1 MFPFRP
7 RKKQC
12 SAPSCSSSFQRIGL
26 SSEKLSGLQTG
37 MISSAAART
46 VLFRMCIKARN
57 TAQALPLRQKEITV
71 RSMERR
77 NIRQANEKMRGSIP
91 VSVSLNR
98 AAATVGTAEFKA
110 KIWAKHPISVQAGR
124 SIADVCKACVSIL
137 RPLPR
142 SVGILHRFVL

>member
-37 MISSAAART
+37 MISSAAAGT
-46 VLFRMCIKARN
+46 VLFRMCIKARH
-57 TAQALPLRQKEITV
+57 TAEALSLRQKAITV

-77 NIRQANEKMRGSIP
+77 NIRQSNEKMRGSIP

-98 AAATVGTAEFKA
+98 AAASGRTAEFKA

-124 SIADVCKACVSIL
+124 SIADVYKACENIL
-137 RPLPR
+137 WSLLRN
-142 SVGILHRFVL
+142 VGILRRFVL

>member
-37 MISSAAART
+37 MISSAAAGT
-46 VLFRMCIKARN
+46 VSCRMSIKARH
-57 TAQALPLRQKEITV
+57 TAEALPLRQKAITV
-71 RSMERR
+71 RIMERR
-77 NIRQANEKMRGSIP
+77 NIRQSNGKMHGRIP
-91 VSVSLNR
+91 VSVPLNR
-98 AAATVGTAEFKA
+98 AAAMGRTEVFKA
-110 KIWAKHPISVQAGR
+110 KKRLKHPISVQAGR